1 MSALPAIAAGFDQ
14 NVMLMADI
22 PGTDRIA
29 SAGNDH
35 NLPAKLF

>member
-1 MSALPAIAAGFDQ
+1 LPAILSGFDQ

-22 PGTDRIA
+22 PGRHRIA

-35 NLPAKLF
+35 NLPAK